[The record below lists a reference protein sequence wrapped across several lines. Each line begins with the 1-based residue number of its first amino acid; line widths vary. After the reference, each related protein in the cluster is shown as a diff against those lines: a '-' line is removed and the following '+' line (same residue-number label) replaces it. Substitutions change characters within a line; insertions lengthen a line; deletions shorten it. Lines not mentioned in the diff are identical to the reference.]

1 MTIEV
6 IIFLQGL
13 RNGFLD
19 VFFNMVSFLGEESL
33 YMLVLAVV
41 YFTIS
46 KKHGELLAFTLL
58 FTGLFNNT
66 LKGIVNAQRP
76 FQKYPDDV
84 TNLRPETS
92 TGQSFPSGHT
102 QHFSAF
108 LFTGSFILK
117 KKYAYMTA
125 LVLTVLMAIS
135 RMYLGVHFLEDVSV
149 ALLLGFLTAY
159 LFSRFFYKLDDKNL
173 MKVYITILI
182 VFLPFLFLNNGEDL
196 FKSYGMFSGFVLAMF
211 IEKKYISFEI
221 HNNISKNVLRVALAL
236 IVMLA
241 VQMGLKVFFSM
252 FAELETSSMNIFN
265 MIRYFFI
272 AFIGLGC
279 YPILF
284 KKFNF

>member
-1 MTIEV
+1 MTIDI
-6 IIFLQGL
+6 IIFIQSL

-33 YMLVLAVV
+33 YMFVLAIV

-46 KKHGELLAFTLL
+46 KKHGELLAVTLL

-66 LKGIVNAQRP
+66 LKGIVNAKRP

-108 LFTGSFILK
+108 LFTGSFIIK
-117 KKYAYMTA
+117 KKYAYITA
-125 LVLTVLMAIS
+125 LILTVLMALS
-135 RMYLGVHFLEDVSV
+135 RMYLGVHFLEDVGA
-149 ALLLGFLTAY
+149 ALVLGFLTAY

-173 MKVYITILI
+173 QKVYITILI
-182 VFLPFLFLNNGEDL
+182 VFLPFLFLNSGEDL
-196 FKSYGMFSGFVLAMF
+196 WKSYGMFLGFALAMF
-211 IEKKYISFEI
+211 VEKKYVSFEI
-221 HNNISKNVLRVALAL
+221 HTNVVKNIIRVVLAL
-236 IVMLA
+236 VVMLTF
-241 VQMGLKVFFSM
+241 QLGLKGFFSV
-252 FAELETSSMNIFN
+252 FAVEETTLMNLLN
-265 MIRYFFI
+265 LIRYFFI
-272 AFIGLGC
+272 AFAGLGC